1 MSHLHERA
9 VHFPSVIRNLQ
20 SHEIATKALYN
31 EVNTMCLHQPR
42 RQPRSP
48 SKLLISSLD
57 KSVKLAPARDTLPL
71 SPNSRKSDG
80 TSEAM
85 LSTSSRQLLGLLG
98 ISLSVDSNSEQIR
111 NIFEAA
117 VVDGEQKTSR
127 HLSNQD
133 LVIARSLIPHLLEAQ
148 GTHQLLT
155 EVLYADSP
163 YHRFAFVDMGVEKR
177 TIGLESTIG
186 DIGKRMA
193 GLDMDVL
200 QRGNRTRGEFVN
212 RWAM

>member
-9 VHFPSVIRNLQ
+9 VHFTTVIRNLQ
-20 SHEIATKALYN
+20 YHEIAIKALYN
-31 EVNTMCLHQPR
+31 EVNTMCLYQPR
-42 RQPRSP
+42 HQPRSP

-57 KSVKLAPARDTLPL
+57 KSDKLAPARDTLPL
-71 SPNSRKSDG
+71 SPKSRKSDAI
-80 TSEAM
+80 SEAM

-98 ISLSVDSNSEQIR
+98 ISISVDSSSEQIR
-111 NIFEAA
+111 NTLEVAL
-117 VVDGEQKTSR
+117 VDGEQKTIR

-133 LVIARSLIPHLLEAQ
+133 LVIARSLIPHLLEAE

-177 TIGLESTIG
+177 TIGLESTMG
-186 DIGKRMA
+186 DIGNRMA

-200 QRGNRTRGEFVN
+200 QRENRTKAEFVN